1 MSKRNI
7 INMLFSPSKY
17 SMKIFIDNWG
27 FENRGDQLMI
37 MSVVEQI
44 KKYAPDAQI
53 LVLKR
58 VFDQNHSYCI
68 QNKLFPLQPKNSG
81 IRNSKTYSWIVNLL
95 LRDEWINTPRQVDLI
110 LNCRGYYIADCW
122 IKNDDFVRSAEIFY
136 KQFNKKGRRLIML
149 PQAFGPFE
157 NEPSKAMMNF
167 ICQQAD
173 KIYAREKQSFEYL
186 SKVCPDT
193 DKIEVVPDF
202 TCVCHAEN
210 NPSIQLPKKNYVL
223 IIPNARMIDKTSAN
237 VSDSYLLFLTQIIR
251 DILKK
256 GENVYLLNH
265 EGKND
270 EQLLHI
276 INDEFSGSLPILTN
290 LMGTE
295 IKALIKDCKL
305 LISSRYHGVVSGLTQ
320 GVPTL
325 CTSWSHKYEQL
336 LKEHGCENNILD
348 VNDISKSISI
358 IEDALAHSSAY
369 SSKGGC
375 EEKIEYMVKKMWADV
390 FE

>member
-1 MSKRNI
+1 M
-7 INMLFSPSKY
+7 
-17 SMKIFIDNWG
+17 
-27 FENRGDQLMI
+27 
-37 MSVVEQI
+37 
-44 KKYAPDAQI
+44 
-53 LVLKR
+53 
-58 VFDQNHSYCI
+58 
-68 QNKLFPLQPKNSG
+68 
-81 IRNSKTYSWIVNLL
+81 
-95 LRDEWINTPRQVDLI
+95 
-110 LNCRGYYIADCW
+110 
-122 IKNDDFVRSAEIFY
+122 
-136 KQFNKKGRRLIML
+136 
-149 PQAFGPFE
+149 
-157 NEPSKAMMNF
+157 
-167 ICQQAD
+167 
-173 KIYAREKQSFEYL
+173 
-186 SKVCPDT
+186 
-193 DKIEVVPDF
+193 
-202 TCVCHAEN
+202 
-210 NPSIQLPKKNYVL
+210 
-223 IIPNARMIDKTSAN
+223 
-237 VSDSYLLFLTQIIR
+237 
-251 DILKK
+251 
-256 GENVYLLNH
+256 YLLNH